1 MNIKHSNK
9 LCSEPKYNVILN
21 KYVNYI
27 RDENYD
33 SNTNFPRYE
42 EYSLL
47 SRNLPFCT
55 YDNEVFTQMT
65 TDTAFTTGEAI
76 FIHKDMFQKLIDLDN
91 ELIASNKANLA
102 NNVIFVLLHEVAHC
116 LNDDLVR
123 LAGVKEPIPNIAQD
137 IANNQTLCYQLGIE
151 IDLQAF
157 ENKIGFPILGLT
169 KEDKKYIGMSSESIA
184 IDIVKDALSAM
195 KQQNSQ
201 QQSSQQQS
209 SQQQSSQQQSSQQQ
223 SGQQNGNQSDISKPS
238 SLTQSIIDKMKE
250 GSNESAVDDHKISHN
265 DVAQAAQEAGI
276 AQQTLDRL
284 KLKPRTIEEIE
295 AISADNA
302 MRAQQVAQEMD
313 TIHSGLSEQ
322 DKSQTMAGTSGGYY
336 KRKAK
341 LGDEGSITWRV
352 AVSESF
358 DPGNTQQTQYTE
370 DELIDEYFSIPSMY
384 NGVFYSVDQKP
395 GCAIFLIDT
404 SGSMNRKFIDQ
415 LFTEALS
422 SVDLEDPS
430 SGFSQILLF
439 PADVDVKDV
448 YWSLTPENKE
458 QVISEVMDYG
468 GGGTDFTNPIRNSLL
483 KAEELELKVH
493 TVVFGTDLGA
503 PTPNFGYIEDQLE
516 DGEMPPVIFIT
527 DRDERSAKEFEKDCE
542 GRAVV
547 YSYSND
553 LELVLADI
561 NEELDDQLQYEHNK
575 QSALISSSLSD
586 DQIID
591 TYFSPG
597 M

>member
-1 MNIKHSNK
+1 
-9 LCSEPKYNVILN
+9 
-21 KYVNYI
+21 
-27 RDENYD
+27 
-33 SNTNFPRYE
+33 
-42 EYSLL
+42 
-47 SRNLPFCT
+47 
-55 YDNEVFTQMT
+55 
-65 TDTAFTTGEAI
+65 
-76 FIHKDMFQKLIDLDN
+76 
-91 ELIASNKANLA
+91 
-102 NNVIFVLLHEVAHC
+102 
-116 LNDDLVR
+116 
-123 LAGVKEPIPNIAQD
+123 
-137 IANNQTLCYQLGIE
+137 
-151 IDLQAF
+151 
-157 ENKIGFPILGLT
+157 
-169 KEDKKYIGMSSESIA
+169 
-184 IDIVKDALSAM
+184 
-195 KQQNSQ
+195 
-201 QQSSQQQS
+201 
-209 SQQQSSQQQSSQQQ
+209 
-223 SGQQNGNQSDISKPS
+223 
-238 SLTQSIIDKMKE
+238 MKE

>member
-195 KQQNSQ
+195 KQQN
-201 QQSSQQQS
+201 
-209 SQQQSSQQQSSQQQ
+209 SQQQSSQQQ

-527 DRDERSAKEFEKDCE
+527 DRDEGSAKEFEKDCE